1 MVAAMSERGSFYV
14 GDGER
19 LIPTDYTR
27 GPWDPAL
34 QHGGPPTA
42 AIARAVAQ
50 RLGDGWVLGRATFEL
65 IRPVAVAPM
74 SIAVRER
81 GQTRATRRFDAE
93 LRVAGKVAIEARLL
107 AVAAE
112 PIELP
117 PTPALPLPLPPGPE
131 AAEPFVLPIFRER
144 EGYHRAFEMRRLRGR
159 YGEGPLC
166 AWLRALVDLVAGEPI
181 APYARALI
189 VADSCNGLSPV
200 VDPQQISFINADL
213 SVHLYRQMVGEW
225 ICVDARTALDGR
237 GRGLASGHLFDREG
251 WLGLAA
257 QGLIVRRRG
266 P

>member
-1 MVAAMSERGSFYV
+1 MSERGSFYV
-14 GDGER
+14 LDGER

-42 AIARAVAQ
+42 AIARAVAHE
-50 RLGDGWVLGRATFEL
+50 LDDGWVLGRATFEL
-65 IRPVAVAPM
+65 IRPVAVAPLT
-74 SIAVRER
+74 IAVRER
-81 GQTRATRRFDAE
+81 GRTRATRRFDAE

-107 AVAAE
+107 AVAAA
-112 PIELP
+112 PLELP
-117 PTPALPLPLPPGPE
+117 PTPALPRPPGPE

-144 EGYHRAFEMRRLRGR
+144 DGYHRAFEMRRVRGR

-166 AWLRALVDLVAGEPI
+166 AWMRAVVDLVAGEPI

-200 VDPQQISFINADL
+200 VDPQVFSFINADL
-213 SVHLYRQMVGEW
+213 SVQLARSMVGEW

-237 GRGLASGHLFDREG
+237 GRGVASGQLYDQEG

-257 QGLIVRRRG
+257 QGLIVRRRTR
-266 P
+266 